1 MTRVIL
7 NGTIKGLRGRM
18 GNLIFRQMPDGTTVV
33 TSAPLEKNRR
43 QKKRAKAKRSTRQ
56 KAHNERFEEAAMY
69 AGRAARV
76 EPVYRELAA
85 VTPMRNAY
93 NFALSDWF
101 SLPEIRRIERQAG
114 CIRVEAWDKVFVSGV
129 KITILDGEGNVVE
142 QGEAV
147 RGEGDWWE
155 FAPQAAGT
163 SIVAEARDL
172 AGNVTKAVR

>member
-1 MTRVIL
+1 
-7 NGTIKGLRGRM
+7 
-18 GNLIFRQMPDGTTVV
+18 
-33 TSAPLEKNRR
+33 
-43 QKKRAKAKRSTRQ
+43 
-56 KAHNERFEEAAMY
+56 MY
-69 AGRAARV
+69 ARRAARV

-155 FAPQAAGT
+155 FAAQAAGT